1 MSEPGFAANPHP
13 LSEFDLHLIN
23 HGNHERLFEVLGC
36 HLFDQGARFAVW
48 APNAQAV
55 SVIGDFNG
63 WAIGTTP
70 LRKHDTCGVW
80 EGFVPDLGENECYK
94 YAVTGANGAV
104 VEKSDP
110 LGFASELRP
119 NTASVS
125 TSVVRDLPQPD
136 YERRMAYDAPM
147 SIYEVHLGS
156 WRKHEGWRF
165 YSYDDLAE
173 QLVDYVADLGF
184 THIEVMP
191 LHEFPFDGSWGYQPT
206 GLFCATSRFGNAGG
220 LAHLARRAHE
230 RGLGVLM
237 DWVPGH
243 FPKDAHGL
251 AQFDGGALYEYADPK
266 KGEHPDWGTLVY
278 DYGRWEVINFLE
290 ANAAFWLEK
299 IGMDG
304 LRVDAVASMLY
315 LDYSREDGQWV
326 PNVHGG
332 NENLETIEFLKR
344 LNANLY
350 RRYPHAAVIAEESTA
365 WPGVSRPVDQGGLG
379 FGYKW
384 NMGWM
389 NDTLAYMS
397 RDPIHRQYHH
407 REITFGF
414 DYAFDE
420 NFILPLSHDEVVH
433 GKGSL
438 LGRMPGDDWQRFAN
452 LRAYYGFM
460 WGHPGKKLLFMG
472 CEFGQASEWNHEG
485 ELPWDE
491 AAREP
496 NRQVSALVRELNALH
511 RTEPAL
517 HQQDCQPGGLQ
528 WIEGGDAENSVVA
541 FIRWDSAGTAP
552 VAVITNFTP
561 TVQDYRVGMPR
572 AGTWTCILNTDSLA
586 YGGSG
591 VSETTP
597 ATMTTQASAWHGQ
610 EQSLTLT
617 LPPLATLYL
626 RLEF

>member
-1 MSEPGFAANPHP
+1 MG
-13 LSEFDLHLIN
+13 LSTDGAFL
-23 HGNHERLFEVLGC
+23 C
-36 HLFDQGARFAVW
+36 HQPVWKRGRVGAFGASGARA
-48 APNAQAV
+48 
-55 SVIGDFNG
+55 
-63 WAIGTTP
+63 
-70 LRKHDTCGVW
+70 R
-80 EGFVPDLGENECYK
+80 LGR
-94 YAVTGANGAV
+94 T
-104 VEKSDP
+104 D
-110 LGFASELRP
+110 
-119 NTASVS
+119 
-125 TSVVRDLPQPD
+125 
-136 YERRMAYDAPM
+136 
-147 SIYEVHLGS
+147 
-156 WRKHEGWRF
+156 
-165 YSYDDLAE
+165 
-173 QLVDYVADLGF
+173 
-184 THIEVMP
+184 
-191 LHEFPFDGSWGYQPT
+191 
-206 GLFCATSRFGNAGG
+206 
-220 LAHLARRAHE
+220 
-230 RGLGVLM
+230 GLGA
-237 DWVPGH
+237 GH

-496 NRQVSALVRELNALH
+496 NRQVSALVR
-511 RTEPAL
+511 
-517 HQQDCQPGGLQ
+517 
-528 WIEGGDAENSVVA
+528 NSMPC
-541 FIRWDSAGTAP
+541 TAP
-552 VAVITNFTP
+552 NRHCISKTANPVACNGSKAVTRKTRCGLYP
-561 TVQDYRVGMPR
+561 VGQRRHR
-572 AGTWTCILNTDSLA
+572 AGGRDHQLYTHGPRLSRRHAARGNVDLHSE
-586 YGGSG
+586 YGQPRLWRFG

-597 ATMTTQASAWHGQ
+597 A
-610 EQSLTLT
+610 
-617 LPPLATLYL
+617 
-626 RLEF
+626 R